1 MGTSRPNRQQ
11 SRGSL
16 RDSVPREK
24 GRQIEHP
31 MSSSGLH
38 MLTYLHTR
46 ARKPT
51 HLATVISFGYSDLV
65 IFIMV
70 YNALQRPPFFIFH
83 TRWPPFFIFHT
94 RFGYFASF
102 IELERS
108 QCQAWLRMCSLSL
121 LVSLL
126 THNFCPGLSEFTRK
140 ETQASCPL

>member
-1 MGTSRPNRQQ
+1 MGTSRPNSQQ

-38 MLTYLHTR
+38 MLTYLQTR

-65 IFIMV
+65 IFIMA
-70 YNALQRPPFFIFH
+70 YNALQQ
-83 TRWPPFFIFHT
+83 PPFFIFHT

-108 QCQAWLRMCSLSL
+108 QCQAWIRTCSLSL

-126 THNFCPGLSEFTRK
+126 THYFCPGLSEFTRN